1 LSIVS
6 SPTEQR
12 RTPPQPAVGLS
23 AAGVVVIVLAGS
35 TVGMIIDAVTGGGI
49 GWIFGAFFIL
59 SSLYA
64 ALQVRTRDRLSAAI
78 VPPLVFALL
87 ILVNGVANGGGLAT
101 IAVKTA
107 NDLLT
112 YGPMLWIGTG
122 LACAVVGYRTWRLR
136 RP

>member
-1 LSIVS
+1 MIV
-6 SPTEQR
+6 
-12 RTPPQPAVGLS
+12 
-23 AAGVVVIVLAGS
+23 
-35 TVGMIIDAVTGGGI
+35 DAVTGGGI
-49 GWIFGAFFIL
+49 GWIFGSFFIL

-64 ALQVRTRDRLSAAI
+64 ALQVRTRDRISAAI

-87 ILVNGVANGGGLAT
+87 ILVNSVANGGGPAT

-107 NDLLT
+107 NDLLS